1 MLDLRVPSGVFFAL
15 TGAILIVH
23 SMILPGLRA
32 PMTNANVNLYSG
44 AVMLVFGALLL
55 GLAARSRRA

>member
-1 MLDLRVPSGVFFAL
+1 MLDLRIPSGVFFAL

-32 PMTNANVNLYSG
+32 PMTNV
-44 AVMLVFGALLL
+44 
-55 GLAARSRRA
+55 AAAAMRPAATRPRVRPSRAM

>member
-1 MLDLRVPSGVFFAL
+1 MLDLRLPSGVFFAL

-32 PMTNANVNLYSG
+32 PMSDANVNLYSG
-44 AVMLVFGALLL
+44 VVMLAFGAVLL

>member
-15 TGAILIVH
+15 TGAILMVH

-32 PMTNANVNLYSG
+32 PMTDANVNLYSG
-44 AVMLVFGALLL
+44 VVMLGFGALLL
-55 GLAARSRRA
+55 ALAARGRRA

>member
-32 PMTNANVNLYSG
+32 RMTDANVNLYSG
-44 AVMLVFGALLL
+44 VVMLAFGALLL

>member
-23 SMILPGLRA
+23 SVILPGLRA
-32 PMTNANVNLYSG
+32 PMTDANVNLYSG
-44 AVMLVFGALLL
+44 VVMLAFGAVLLS
-55 GLAARSRRA
+55 LAARSRRA

>member
-1 MLDLRVPSGVFFAL
+1 MLDLRVPSGIFFAL

-32 PMTNANVNLYSG
+32 AMTDANVNLYSG
-44 AVMLVFGALLL
+44 AVMLGFGALLL

>member
-1 MLDLRVPSGVFFAL
+1 MLDLRLPSGIFFAL

-23 SMILPGLRA
+23 SLIFPGLRA
-32 PMTNANVNLYSG
+32 RMTDANVNLYAG
-44 AVMLVFGALLL
+44 LAMLIFRGLLL

>member
-15 TGAILIVH
+15 TGAILMVH

-32 PMTNANVNLYSG
+32 PMTDANVNLYSG
-44 AVMLVFGALLL
+44 VVMLAFGALLL
-55 GLAARSRRA
+55 ALAARGRRA